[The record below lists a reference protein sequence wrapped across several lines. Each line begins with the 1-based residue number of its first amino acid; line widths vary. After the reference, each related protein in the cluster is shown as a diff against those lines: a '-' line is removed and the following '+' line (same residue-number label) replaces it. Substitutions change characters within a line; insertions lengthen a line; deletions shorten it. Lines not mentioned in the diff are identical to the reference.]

1 MKISQN
7 GINLIKGFEGLFLDA
22 YQCEAGVWTI
32 GYGHTK
38 DVQPGQRINEKQ
50 AEEYLKEDLRR
61 FVNAVNNKNNVPQK
75 LNQNQF
81 DALVSFA
88 FNLGEGN
95 LRELCTAN
103 FQNKT
108 TAQIADEITLYCKV
122 KIDNKYEDSKILINR
137 RNKEK
142 ALFLTPV
149 DPKNI

>member
-1 MKISQN
+1 MDNWIWSYKRCS
-7 GINLIKGFEGLFLDA
+7 
-22 YQCEAGVWTI
+22 TS
-32 GYGHTK
+32 
-38 DVQPGQRINEKQ
+38 QRINEEQ

-95 LRELCTAN
+95 LRELCRAN
-103 FQNKT
+103 YKNKT

-122 KIDNKYEDSKILINR
+122 KKNNKYEVSKILINR

-149 DPKNI
+149 EPKNK